1 MPKTQQTPATDQATG
16 DRKSNL
22 ECALPT
28 SYHPTTEAEARQLV
42 IAATVDRLVAQFEE
56 VQRCSTLPSGT
67 TG

>member
-16 DRKSNL
+16 DRSNL

-42 IAATVDRLVAQFEE
+42 IAATVDRLVAEIE
-56 VQRCSTLPSGT
+56 GVGRCSNLSAPSQS
-67 TG
+67 